1 MSGSHPGPTESESQG
16 AGAWSSMVLKGH
28 PPGDFCCR
36 AKTEN
41 TALDSDTQGVVLRPV
56 ASTALKGRVCRSG

>member
-16 AGAWSSMVLKGH
+16 AGAWASMVLKGH

-41 TALDSDTQGVVLRPV
+41 TALDSDSQSVVLRPV

>member
-1 MSGSHPGPTESESQG
+1 MSGSHPGPIESESQG
-16 AGAWSSMVLKGH
+16 AGAWASMVLKAH

-41 TALDSDTQGVVLRPV
+41 TALDSDSQSVVLRPV